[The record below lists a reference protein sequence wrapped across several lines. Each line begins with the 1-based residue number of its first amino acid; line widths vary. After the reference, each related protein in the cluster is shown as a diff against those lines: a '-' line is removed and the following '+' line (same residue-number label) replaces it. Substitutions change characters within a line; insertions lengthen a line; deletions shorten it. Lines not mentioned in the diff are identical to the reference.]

1 MNWFYLIDKPLW
13 ISSFDIIRVLRKKLN
28 IRRIWHTG
36 TLDPLATWGV
46 ILAVWNYTKLISY
59 LEKDKKTY
67 EFTINLD
74 WTTDSFDLA
83 EEISFLDKD
92 LQEKYKKE
100 LTKQK
105 ILEVLKKHFSWEI
118 TQVPPKY
125 SALKIDWKR
134 AYELARAWEDVKMK
148 SRLVT
153 ISHIEILDF
162 TYPKLS
168 LTATVS
174 SWTYIR
180 SIASELGEFLWTG
193 WYITE
198 LRRTKISNLDISVW
212 QSLDSFDESKTLDL
226 DDLFWDKL
234 FVKIKNALDPLSGGI
249 GLDVLKKID
258 NWLEVRGDFDYPIW
272 EPLFVTDWENITNIV
287 MFDWKCL
294 IAKKK
299 V

>member
-13 ISSFDIIRVLRKKLN
+13 ISSFDIIRKLRKKLN
-28 IRRIWHTG
+28 IRRIWHTW

-59 LEKDKKTY
+59 LEKDRKTY
-67 EFTINLD
+67 DFTINLD

-83 EEISFLDKD
+83 EEIYFLDKN

-100 LTKQK
+100 LTREK
-105 ILEVLKKHFSWEI
+105 IWEVLKKYFSWEI
-118 TQVPPKY
+118 TQIPPKY
-125 SALKIDWKR
+125 SALKINWKR

-162 TYPKLS
+162 TYPKLTLS
-168 LTATVS
+168 ATVS
-174 SWTYIR
+174 AWTYIR
-180 SIASELGEFLWTG
+180 SIASELGEVLWTG
-193 WYITE
+193 WYITG
-198 LRRTKISNLDISVW
+198 LRRTKISNLDINIG

-226 DDLFWDKL
+226 DDLFWAKL
-234 FVKIKNALDPLSGGI
+234 SISLDDS
-249 GLDVLKKID
+249 VLKKIN
-258 NWLEVRGDFDYPIW
+258 NWLEVIGDFDYPIW
-272 EPLFVTDWENITNIV
+272 ESLFVTDWTNITNIV

-294 IAKKK
+294 YAKKK

>member
-13 ISSFDIIRVLRKKLN
+13 ISSFDIIRKLRKKLN
-28 IRRIWHTG
+28 IRRIWHTW

-67 EFTINLD
+67 DFTINLD

-83 EEISFLDKD
+83 EEIYFLDKN

-100 LTKQK
+100 LTREK
-105 ILEVLKKHFSWEI
+105 IWEVLKKYFSWEI
-118 TQVPPKY
+118 TQIPPKY
-125 SALKIDWKR
+125 SALKINWKR

-162 TYPKLS
+162 TYPKLTLS
-168 LTATVS
+168 ATVS
-174 SWTYIR
+174 AWTYIR
-180 SIASELGEFLWTG
+180 SIASELGEVLWTG
-193 WYITE
+193 WYITG
-198 LRRTKISNLDISVW
+198 LRRTKISNLDINIG

-226 DDLFWDKL
+226 DDLFWAKL
-234 FVKIKNALDPLSGGI
+234 SISLDDS
-249 GLDVLKKID
+249 VLKKIN
-258 NWLEVRGDFDYPIW
+258 NWLEVIGDFDYPIW
-272 EPLFVTDWENITNIV
+272 ESLFVTDWTNITNIV

-294 IAKKK
+294 YAKKK